1 MAEDSPRP
9 KPSSPIVT
17 EHETAVVGTFNATF
31 GGLSTAV
38 LLVSEA
44 GRVVGSNA
52 AAGALFV
59 LEAGDLTNQLW
70 PGLDANTNLF
80 GWRSIWRTLTESGH
94 YAYDTAIFTGRE
106 YLRPVGAEVV
116 LLEPGFALVHLSN
129 QLTEELLRAEL
140 RTIEQRTHLGIWSYN
155 RIDRELFLSDIARE
169 LFGLPAYPEP
179 VSVDGIK
186 EHLLSA
192 LAPTDAEQLVGLAA
206 SVMNEPR
213 TVTEDLTIELPE
225 GTRRITVQAT
235 SVSNTLHVTHAY
247 GFVVGAANPA
257 RQLTETTDVV
267 LTDNLATFS
276 LEQAPDMI
284 FWTRPDGTVFY
295 ANKAVGRKLGYTAA
309 QLDGMSVQRFAPN
322 FTEEAREGFWERL
335 RSERI
340 FDLEY
345 DLTTSG
351 GSLIRI
357 MAAVNYIRFGDQ
369 EYACSVCRDITT
381 RKLEDKRKQLMEFTF
396 DENQDMIVWSR
407 PDGTLYNVNRPFL
420 ERSGYSREDLE
431 RITVPD
437 IVPERKLDLN
447 SLWER
452 LRTEKHLSLDT
463 HFLTKDGATWPVR
476 ATLNYL
482 IYQGEEYNC
491 VYLEDM
497 RERKQRDK
505 ILHLSEVAMD
515 TAQDCILWL
524 DGNYR
529 IQYLNQTL
537 RSITGQSLEHWIDE
551 PVDRLFRGLRI
562 DDLVPGSNH
571 LVVLRDGEHQR
582 HELDLSCSSIRHDGE
597 HFLILI
603 GRDVTALTE
612 RSRSLEE
619 AYREIAELRDML
631 QSENIT
637 LREDVDTKYNIDN
650 IITVS
655 PKYRKVLQQVGRVA
669 NVDTTVL
676 ITGETGTGKELL
688 ARAVH
693 YLSERNEAPLVKVNC
708 AALPESL
715 IESEL
720 FGHEKGAFTGAVA
733 QKKGRFEMANKGT
746 IFLDEIG
753 ELPLDLQA
761 KLLRVLQEGEFERLG
776 GTQTLEVDIR
786 LIAATNRNLE
796 EMVRQGKFREDLYYR
811 LNVFPIHNLP
821 LRERP
826 EDIRPLV
833 DFFAAKFAK
842 QQGKKIEKINTADL
856 KKLRSYS
863 FPGNIRELE
872 NLVER
877 SVVLCSGNVLSIK
890 LQRGNTTAAT
900 TEVFPSLEES
910 QRRHIVEALKRT
922 GGRVTGPQGAGQLLQ
937 LNDRTLVSRMRKL
950 GIEKHEYLI

>member
-1 MAEDSPRP
+1 
-9 KPSSPIVT
+9 
-17 EHETAVVGTFNATF
+17 
-31 GGLSTAV
+31 
-38 LLVSEA
+38 
-44 GRVVGSNA
+44 
-52 AAGALFV
+52 
-59 LEAGDLTNQLW
+59 
-70 PGLDANTNLF
+70 
-80 GWRSIWRTLTESGH
+80 
-94 YAYDTAIFTGRE
+94 
-106 YLRPVGAEVV
+106 
-116 LLEPGFALVHLSN
+116 
-129 QLTEELLRAEL
+129 
-140 RTIEQRTHLGIWSYN
+140 
-155 RIDRELFLSDIARE
+155 
-169 LFGLPAYPEP
+169 
-179 VSVDGIK
+179 
-186 EHLLSA
+186 
-192 LAPTDAEQLVGLAA
+192 
-206 SVMNEPR
+206 
-213 TVTEDLTIELPE
+213 
-225 GTRRITVQAT
+225 
-235 SVSNTLHVTHAY
+235 
-247 GFVVGAANPA
+247 
-257 RQLTETTDVV
+257 
-267 LTDNLATFS
+267 
-276 LEQAPDMI
+276 
-284 FWTRPDGTVFY
+284 
-295 ANKAVGRKLGYTAA
+295 
-309 QLDGMSVQRFAPN
+309 
-322 FTEEAREGFWERL
+322 
-335 RSERI
+335 
-340 FDLEY
+340 
-345 DLTTSG
+345 
-351 GSLIRI
+351 
-357 MAAVNYIRFGDQ
+357 
-369 EYACSVCRDITT
+369 
-381 RKLEDKRKQLMEFTF
+381 
-396 DENQDMIVWSR
+396 
-407 PDGTLYNVNRPFL
+407 
-420 ERSGYSREDLE
+420 
-431 RITVPD
+431 
-437 IVPERKLDLN
+437 
-447 SLWER
+447 
-452 LRTEKHLSLDT
+452 
-463 HFLTKDGATWPVR
+463 
-476 ATLNYL
+476 
-482 IYQGEEYNC
+482 
-491 VYLEDM
+491 M

-571 LVVLRDGEHQR
+571 LVVLRDGEHKR